1 MTNSPGAYH
10 ATAENNRNIGHATSA
25 TSASTT
31 AQGRRGQADAS
42 HYIMPADPHSCCDP
56 APTVLSGAGICLIV
70 LGYTMFGAFTFM
82 TLENG
87 GGGARDTVQQQIRN
101 GQQQQQQQQHQH
113 QHQHQQPPVVG
124 QQQQQLQQYQLARN
138 DKLRAQTV
146 EKLWKITEDLNILY
160 RDNWTRLAEQEI
172 LKFQDTL
179 IRKYGGPNQTDR
191 RHRWNFASS
200 FLYSLTLITT
210 IGYGS
215 VTPQTPWGRV
225 ITIVYALIGIPL
237 MLLYLSTMGE
247 TLAKNF
253 RRIYSRLCSPSSG
266 HRDDREDDDGIG
278 RGRSGS
284 GKRAPP
290 NTVSSNHVGATD
302 YMGGSGGGDYYH
314 HRYEFETVS
323 GAAAYADMASG
334 GSCST
339 GSSGSGGQK
348 RVPVLLSLS
357 VVAAY
362 VALGAFIYQKLERWT
377 LLEGSYFCFTSLGTI
392 GFGELVPGGV
402 ESTKDVSV
410 FVSSGYILVGMAVVA
425 MCFQLLQDELAAM
438 SRNCRWCC
446 CWWWWWSQQQQQQ
459 HYQQQQQQIHH
470 RQKEQVVVCT
480 VGGAAEDDDASSPPP
495 SSRHS
500 GRGRQSGPP
509 HHSTVRNSGSAT
521 SS

>member
-10 ATAENNRNIGHATSA
+10 AAAVENNRNIGHAAA
-25 TSASTT
+25 TSTSTT
-31 AQGRRGQADAS
+31 AQGRRSQTEAS

-87 GGGARDTVQQQIRN
+87 GRDSVQSIRGGQHQQPQPQPQTQ
-101 GQQQQQQQQHQH
+101 QQQQQQQQHNQPQQH
-113 QHQHQQPPVVG
+113 
-124 QQQQQLQQYQLARN
+124 QQQQQQHHQQQQSQSQFLLARN

-160 RDNWTRLAEQEI
+160 RDNWTRLAEEEI
-172 LKFQDTL
+172 LKFQDSL
-179 IRKYGGPNQTDR
+179 IRKYGGPNQIDR

-253 RRIYSRLCSPSSG
+253 RRIYSRMCSPG
-266 HRDDREDDDGIG
+266 NREDRDDGGGG
-278 RGRSGS
+278 RVRQGG

-290 NTVSSNHVGATD
+290 NTVSSNHVG
-302 YMGGSGGGDYYH
+302 GGEYYR

-323 GAAAYADMASG
+323 GAAAYADAAAITVSG
-334 GSCST
+334 GI
-339 GSSGSGGQK
+339 GSGGQK

-392 GFGELVPGGV
+392 GFGELVPGSI

-425 MCFQLLQDELAAM
+425 MCFQLLQDELVAM
-438 SRNCRWCC
+438 SRSCRWCC
-446 CWWWWWSQQQQQQ
+446 CWWWMWSQQQHQHQQ
-459 HYQQQQQQIHH
+459 HQH
-470 RQKEQVVVCT
+470 KDSNMVVCT
-480 VGGAAEDDDASSPPP
+480 VAGTVDGGGCDDDDCGGVISSVAPAP
-495 SSRHS
+495 HNN
-500 GRGRQSGPP
+500 RGRQPSQP
-509 HHSTVRNSGSAT
+509 HNHNNSVTVGS
-521 SS
+521 

>member
-10 ATAENNRNIGHATSA
+10 AAAENNRNIGHAAA
-25 TSASTT
+25 TSTSTT
-31 AQGRRGQADAS
+31 AQGRRSQTDAS

-87 GGGARDTVQQQIRN
+87 GRDSMQSIRGGQQQHQQPQPQPQTQ
-101 GQQQQQQQQHQH
+101 QQQQQQQQHNQPQQH
-113 QHQHQQPPVVG
+113 
-124 QQQQQLQQYQLARN
+124 QQQQQHHQQQQQSQSQFLLARN

-160 RDNWTRLAEQEI
+160 RDNWTRLAEEEI
-172 LKFQDTL
+172 LKFQDSL
-179 IRKYGGPNQTDR
+179 IRKYGGPNQVDR

-253 RRIYSRLCSPSSG
+253 RRIYSRMCSPG
-266 HRDDREDDDGIG
+266 NRDDRDDGGGG
-278 RGRSGS
+278 RDKQ

-290 NTVSSNHVGATD
+290 NTVSSNHVG
-302 YMGGSGGGDYYH
+302 SGGDYYR

-323 GAAAYADMASG
+323 GAAAYADAAAVSVSSG
-334 GSCST
+334 GS
-339 GSSGSGGQK
+339 GGGGGGGQK

-446 CWWWWWSQQQQQQ
+446 CWWWMWSQQQQQQ
-459 HYQQQQQQIHH
+459 HHQLQHHRLQNHHNHNQPQPQDQQQKHH
-470 RQKEQVVVCT
+470 R
-480 VGGAAEDDDASSPPP
+480 SS
-495 SSRHS
+495 
-500 GRGRQSGPP
+500 GDLI
-509 HHSTVRNSGSAT
+509 V
-521 SS
+521 